1 LIKNEKIGIMYTMSS
16 NTELDQIKL
25 QIEKIEEELK
35 EEQTKAENT
44 RGDWAII
51 ENEYRRIQEIKT
63 KLITL
68 RYNRS
73 LLE

>member
-1 LIKNEKIGIMYTMSS
+1 MNSKTEFTNLA
-16 NTELDQIKL
+16 ELDRIKL
-25 QIEKIEEELK
+25 QIEEIEEELK
-35 EEQTKAENT
+35 KEQI
-44 RGDWAII
+44 II
-51 ENEYRRIQEIKT
+51 ENIKGDWTIIESEYNRIQNIKT